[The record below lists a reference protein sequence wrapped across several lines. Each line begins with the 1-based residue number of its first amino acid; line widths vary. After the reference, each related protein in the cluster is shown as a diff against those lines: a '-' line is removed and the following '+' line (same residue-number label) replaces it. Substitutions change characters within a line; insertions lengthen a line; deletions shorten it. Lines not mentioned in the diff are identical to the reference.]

1 MVIANLLVTPLYLG
15 VTREMVIG
23 MLLPAIIPFNLLKG
37 AINGIITFLLYKKV
51 SNFLEAGDQCVSK
64 PNAVRQ

>member
-1 MVIANLLVTPLYLG
+1 
-15 VTREMVIG
+15 MVIG